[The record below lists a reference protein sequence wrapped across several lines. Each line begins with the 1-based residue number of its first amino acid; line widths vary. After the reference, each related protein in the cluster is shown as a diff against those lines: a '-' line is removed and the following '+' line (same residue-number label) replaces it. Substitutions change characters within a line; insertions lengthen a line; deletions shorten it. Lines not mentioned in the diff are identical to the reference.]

1 MNRHVRGQT
10 ITFTATNFLT
20 SAGAAATPS
29 AVVVYLD
36 FPIDNRARDQETVTL
51 TNSSG
56 TWTGTWDS
64 AVAFAGTVYCSLQAA
79 GTTDFALDTELQ
91 LSANIANPDPT

>member
-29 AVVVYLD
+29 TVSVYLD
-36 FPIDNRARDQETVTL
+36 FPAGNRARDQATVTL
-51 TNSSG
+51 TNASG

-64 AVAFAGTVYCSLQAA
+64 EVAFPGTVYCSMQAV
-79 GTTDFALDTELQ
+79 GTTDFALDTEFQ
-91 LSANIANPDPT
+91 LSANIANPDP